1 MLNLAP
7 TNDKKL
13 LDSLSNS
20 IFACDFDGFVGFVL
34 YRNNESI
41 GLAKIYCDEDKST
54 ILKLGI
60 IPTRRNAGY
69 GDFFTRSLLL
79 RMSEVSDIIEI
90 NYVSEYYK
98 KFGFTEKN
106 GKMVIESDKLI
117 FPRKCQEGE

>member
-20 IFACDFDGFVGFVL
+20 IFACDYEGSVGFVL
-34 YRNNESI
+34 YKSNESI
-41 GLAKIYCDEDKST
+41 GLAKIHCDDEKSI

-60 IPTRRNAGY
+60 VPMKRKTGY

-79 RMSEVSDIIEI
+79 RMSEVSDAIEI

-98 KFGFTEKN
+98 KFGFIEKN
-106 GKMVIESDKLI
+106 GKMFIESDKLI